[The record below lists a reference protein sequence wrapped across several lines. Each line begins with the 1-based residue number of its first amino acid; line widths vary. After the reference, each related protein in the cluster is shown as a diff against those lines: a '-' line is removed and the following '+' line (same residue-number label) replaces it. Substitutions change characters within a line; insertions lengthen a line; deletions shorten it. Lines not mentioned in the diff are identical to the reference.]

1 MPHIEGNIPGKGYSR
16 VEYKQGHITA
26 VDRLDDLKDG
36 EPFLSPGFVDTQLNG
51 FAGVDF
57 SSPDL
62 VPDDLDPL
70 LHALWKTGTTS
81 FCPTLISN
89 SPGGLLE
96 GFRNLERARKAHPRF
111 AACAPLYHLE
121 GPYLSPGTSSGAHKA
136 EFMRNP
142 DWEEFAS
149 LLEASGNRI
158 RILTLAPEWPGAE
171 AFARQAV
178 KNGVRISL
186 SHTDGSPA
194 DVHRLADAG
203 ASLSTHLGNG
213 CPQALD
219 RHNAPFWAQL
229 DDDRLA
235 AGLICDGFHLSPEM
249 IRIILRVKGL
259 WKCLLVSDAVFV
271 AGLEPGPYEL
281 LGKPI
286 ELLPSGQVVTAS
298 RSSMAGSTL
307 DMAAAISHFMSV
319 TGLGLAEALL
329 PSTSVPARFLDHPDI
344 PASLQPGQ
352 PANMVRFTVASSRLE
367 VESTLLAGE
376 PVYAASAPR

>member
-1 MPHIEGNIPGKGYSR
+1 MPHIEGNIAGKGLCRVDFSR
-16 VEYKQGHITA
+16 GRITSVKQLEPL
-26 VDRLDDLKDG
+26 RDG

-62 VPDDLDPL
+62 GPDDLDPL

-89 SPGGLLE
+89 SPDGLLE

-121 GPYLSPGTSSGAHKA
+121 GPFLSPGPSSGAHKP

-142 DWEEFAS
+142 DWEAFER

-158 RILTLAPEWPGAE
+158 RILTLAPEWPAAE
-171 AFARQAV
+171 AFTRQAV
-178 KNGVRISL
+178 RNGIRVSL
-186 SHTDGSPA
+186 SHTDGCPA
-194 DVHRLADAG
+194 DVHRLAAAG
-203 ASLSTHLGNG
+203 ARLSTHLGNG

-219 RHNAPFWAQL
+219 RHKAPFWAQL

-259 WKCLLVSDAVFV
+259 QKCLLVSDAVFV
-271 AGLEPGPYEL
+271 AGLQPGPYEL

-307 DMAAAISHFMSV
+307 DMANAIRHFMEV
-319 TGLGLAEALL
+319 TGLGLTEALL
-329 PSTSVPARFLDHPDI
+329 PATSVPARFLDHPDI
-344 PASLQPGQ
+344 PPAILPGQ
-352 PANMVRFTVASSRLE
+352 PANFVRLTFTGSHLS
-367 VESTLLAGE
+367 VESTFLAGE
-376 PVYAASAPR
+376 CVFRASGSH